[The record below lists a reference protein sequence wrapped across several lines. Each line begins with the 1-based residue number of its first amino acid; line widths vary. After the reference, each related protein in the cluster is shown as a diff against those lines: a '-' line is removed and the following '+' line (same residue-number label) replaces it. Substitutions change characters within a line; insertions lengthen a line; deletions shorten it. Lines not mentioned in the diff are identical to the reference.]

1 VAHQL
6 EVRRKSLALGRG
18 FASVTKNK
26 GGLPVALGIAA
37 GASILAGMITK
48 DGSAA
53 ARAGL
58 TGFKGALQ
66 GIGETDWAV
75 CLGRNLAIV
84 PRDNITP
91 GQIWV
96 TWDSLKTALRE
107 LEERAKSSAHLEN
120 LDDIISQLWKSKR
133 LVVAINSPRK

>member
-1 VAHQL
+1 
-6 EVRRKSLALGRG
+6 
-18 FASVTKNK
+18 
-26 GGLPVALGIAA
+26 
-37 GASILAGMITK
+37 MITK